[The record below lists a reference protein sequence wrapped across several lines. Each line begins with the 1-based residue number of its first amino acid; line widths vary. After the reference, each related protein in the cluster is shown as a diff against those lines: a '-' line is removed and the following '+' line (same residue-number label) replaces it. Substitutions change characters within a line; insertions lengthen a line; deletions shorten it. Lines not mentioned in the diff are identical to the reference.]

1 VSPLPAVS
9 PGSRGRWAEGLAL
22 DYLQDRGLK
31 ACTSNY
37 RCRIGE
43 IDLIMEDGK
52 TIVFVEVRY
61 RRRQD
66 FGDGFETV
74 DRRKRARV
82 LSTASHYLQNTP
94 GAAGRPCRFDVVSV
108 SGQGDDRRLHWIPNA
123 FEV

>member
-1 VSPLPAVS
+1 VSPVPAVS
-9 PGSRGRWAEGLAL
+9 PRSRGRWAEELAL
-22 DYLQDRGLK
+22 AYLRNRGLK
-31 ACTSNY
+31 PCSSNY

-52 TIVFVEVRY
+52 TLVFVEVRY

-66 FGDGFETV
+66 FGDAFETV
-74 DRRKRARV
+74 DRRKRSRV

-108 SGQGDDRRLHWIPNA
+108 SGQDGDHQLHWIPNA

>member
-1 VSPLPAVS
+1 MS
-9 PGSRGRWAEGLAL
+9 PGPATSPRSRGRWAEDLAL
-22 DYLQDRGLK
+22 AYLRKQGLE
-31 ACTSNY
+31 ARTRNY
-37 RCRIGE
+37 RCRTGE

>member
-1 VSPLPAVS
+1 VSPVPPVS

-22 DYLQDRGLK
+22 DYLRDRGLK
-31 ACTSNY
+31 ARTSNY

-61 RRRQD
+61 RRHYN
-66 FGDGFETV
+66 FGNAFETV
-74 DRRKRARV
+74 DRRKRSKV

-108 SGQGDDRRLHWIPNA
+108 SGQDGEHQLHWIPDA